1 MPTISFFYGIVI
13 RMYFRD
19 HAPPHFHAV
28 YGEHE
33 AFVAIETGEILAG
46 HLPKI
51 ATRLVKEWVL
61 ARRPELRENWT
72 RSQMSLPLERIPG
85 LQDD

>member
-1 MPTISFFYGIVI
+1 MPTISIFYGIVI

-19 HAPPHFHAV
+19 HAPPHFDAV

-72 RSQMSLPLERIPG
+72 RAQMSLPLERIPG